1 VLHCVSRLRCYRK
14 ITSLNDQSVPVIGGD
29 HITAG
34 NLPSVSGVTA
44 EENTEPGTAGWCT
57 SNITIASLPK
67 TQQAFSEYFGRV

>member
-1 VLHCVSRLRCYRK
+1 MLHCVSRLRCYRK

-29 HITAG
+29 HMTAG
-34 NLPSVSGVTA
+34 NLPSVSGAAA
-44 EENTEPGTAGWCT
+44 EEIAEPETAGWCT